1 MSHHTE
7 ESGTVPD
14 DRLLVRPYVTPP
26 AHPAPFTT
34 PAWPLGPSAV
44 AVRAPAPAAGAPAA
58 PASPLEGRRGS
69 RRPLVVL
76 ALLAL
81 AAAGTLVVLLRSPE
95 PEPARAVPPPELSVP
110 VLPARSPGT
119 DDTTDPHTP
128 AGTAPSRSASGTP
141 TPATTPVGSPTP
153 TPTPPAPTPT
163 PTPTTPPTPPAP
175 AAKPSPATSGTLRP
189 GDRGGDV
196 RHLQERLH
204 GQGFTYVS
212 TTGVY
217 DAQTERGVAQLQ
229 RDRSIKGDPYGVYGP
244 ATRAAF
250 G

>member
-7 ESGTVPD
+7 ESGVAPD

-26 AHPAPFTT
+26 ANPAPATT
-34 PAWPLGPSAV
+34 PAWPLGPKAV
-44 AVRAPAPAAGAPAA
+44 PVRAPAPASAPAA
-58 PASPLEGRRGS
+58 QASPVDGRRGN
-69 RRPLVVL
+69 RRPLMVL

-95 PEPARAVPPPELSVP
+95 PEPARAVAPPELSVP
-110 VLPARSPGT
+110 VLPARSPGA
-119 DDTTDPHTP
+119 DGTTDPHAPT
-128 AGTAPSRSASGTP
+128 GTAPSGSASGTP
-141 TPATTPVGSPTP
+141 TAASPTTPTGSTTATLPAPPPTP
-153 TPTPPAPTPT
+153 TPTPPR
-163 PTPTTPPTPPAP
+163 TPPAT
-175 AAKPSPATSGTLRP
+175 AAKPSPATPGTLRP
-189 GDRGGDV
+189 GDRGPEV
-196 RHLQERLH
+196 RDLQERLH

-217 DAQTERGVAQLQ
+217 DEQTERGVAQLQ
-229 RDRSIKGDPYGVYGP
+229 RDRSIKGDPHGIYGP

>member
-7 ESGTVPD
+7 QSGTVPD

-26 AHPAPFTT
+26 ANPAPVTT

-44 AVRAPAPAAGAPAA
+44 PVRAPAPTGAPAA
-58 PASPLEGRRGS
+58 QASPVEGRSGN

-119 DDTTDPHTP
+119 DGTTDPHAP
-128 AGTAPSRSASGTP
+128 AAGTAPSGSGSGTSTAAPSTTPAGSTTATSP
-141 TPATTPVGSPTP
+141 TPPPTP
-153 TPTPPAPTPT
+153 TPTPPR
-163 PTPTTPPTPPAP
+163 TPPAT
-175 AAKPSPATSGTLRP
+175 AAKPSPATPGTLRP
-189 GDRGGDV
+189 GDRGAEV
-196 RHLQERLH
+196 RDLQERLH

-229 RDRSIKGDPYGVYGP
+229 RDRSIKGDPHGVYGP

>member
-7 ESGTVPD
+7 ESGIVPD

-34 PAWPLGPSAV
+34 PAWPLGPSA
-44 AVRAPAPAAGAPAA
+44 APVRAPAPAGAPVAQ
-58 PASPLEGRRGS
+58 ASPVEGRRGS
-69 RRPLVVL
+69 RRPLMVL

-119 DDTTDPHTP
+119 DDTPAPHTS
-128 AGTAPSRSASGTP
+128 AGTAPSGSASGTP
-141 TPATTPVGSPTP
+141 APAPATTPAGSP
-153 TPTPPAPTPT
+153 TPTPPAPPPT
-163 PTPTTPPTPPAP
+163 PTAPPTAPLPAV
-175 AAKPSPATSGTLRP
+175 KPTPATQGTLRP
-189 GDRGGDV
+189 GDRGAEV
-196 RHLQERLH
+196 RNLQERLH

-217 DAQTERGVAQLQ
+217 DARTERGVAQLQ